1 MFSILPEQSHSL
13 VLAEQST
20 ALGYTL
26 TWRQRKLII
35 RSTTQANA
43 ASLQLTNPQH
53 LVECLRRSPVK
64 LVKLDLALGA
74 PALQIWAEVCR
85 QAGKSAFLCLPSM
98 RDLPQRQQ
106 PGRWWLKRTYDR
118 LIALVLL
125 LLLAPIILS
134 TMLLIWL
141 YLPGSLICSEWRVGE
156 RGQLFQM
163 LRFRTRVDDVAISSR
178 LHSLRLISHQPDS
191 WCQRSNAQKAL
202 GEWLRRYGLDELP
215 QLINVLRGEM
225 SLVGFRP
232 VSLIGAVNTNSDLQ
246 YQLNALPG
254 MTGIWQLRLQTLMTD
269 WERSRQKQLKYLKKL
284 SLRQDLI
291 YFLIAV
297 LRLLA
302 RMGDRAEVT

>member
-1 MFSILPEQSHSL
+1 
-13 VLAEQST
+13 
-20 ALGYTL
+20 
-26 TWRQRKLII
+26 
-35 RSTTQANA
+35 
-43 ASLQLTNPQH
+43 
-53 LVECLRRSPVK
+53 
-64 LVKLDLALGA
+64 
-74 PALQIWAEVCR
+74 
-85 QAGKSAFLCLPSM
+85 
-98 RDLPQRQQ
+98 
-106 PGRWWLKRTYDR
+106 
-118 LIALVLL
+118 
-125 LLLAPIILS
+125 
-134 TMLLIWL
+134 
-141 YLPGSLICSEWRVGE
+141 
-156 RGQLFQM
+156 
-163 LRFRTRVDDVAISSR
+163 
-178 LHSLRLISHQPDS
+178 
-191 WCQRSNAQKAL
+191 L